1 MALAKIIVIHETGEI
16 FPNMV
21 AAAKSLDVHPTNLG
35 RHINEVSILK
45 CLEGLTIYAVKEYN
59 CRLCGIGL
67 DDSNWVKSSRKQ
79 GTRLCRKCHEK
90 EGRKSKE
97 RDPIRKRARSGIKVG
112 VWRKLVEKHPA
123 CSLCGYE
130 FQNLDFEMDHDL
142 PLSRGGSND
151 IENLQ
156 LLCHRCN
163 KGKDA
168 LTTNEYIEHCRRVT
182 DESVPIRC

>member
-1 MALAKIIVIHETGEI
+1 MALAKTIVIHETGEV
-16 FPNMV
+16 FLNMID
-21 AAAKSLDVHPTNLG
+21 AADELKVHPSTLG
-35 RHINEVSILK
+35 QHINGKGPLK

-59 CRLCGIGL
+59 CRFCGTGL
-67 DDSNWVKSSRKQ
+67 DDSNWVESSRKQ
-79 GTRLCRKCHEK
+79 GSQICRKCHEK

-97 RDPIRKRARSGIKVG
+97 KDPLRKRARSGIKIR

-123 CSLCGYE
+123 CPLCGYE

-142 PLSRGGSND
+142 PISRGGSND
-151 IENLQ
+151 IKNLQ

-168 LTTNEYIEHCRRVT
+168 LTTKEYIDHCRRAAYEHS
-182 DESVPIRC
+182 DIGR